1 MEPIARPTWSR
12 LIPLY
17 ADYLRSG
24 TLSPR
29 TVELRLYHLG
39 RIRRF
44 LGIQPYH
51 VTLEH
56 LNAYT
61 KGRDWA
67 PNTRSVVRA
76 SISVFWKWAV
86 DNEHLEKNPASKLMS
101 IRVPAG
107 KPKPASDEA
116 VKDAYAIA
124 DNRVWLMVA
133 LGTRAGL
140 RAMEIAQISTHDIT
154 RDEMGYTIRILGK
167 GGKTRLVPIED
178 DFAAMLL
185 DRPAGFIFPGR
196 INGHISNA
204 YVSRLV
210 SKVLPPG
217 VTCHKLRHRFATR
230 AYRGSGH
237 NLRAVQELLGH
248 SSIATTQIYT
258 GVSNDELR
266 SAAISAKSDYDLS
279 A

>member
-1 MEPIARPTWSR
+1 MEPTRATWSH

-44 LGIQPYH
+44 LGVQPYH

-67 PNTRSVVRA
+67 PNTRAVVRA
-76 SISVFWKWAV
+76 SMSVFFRFCV
-86 DNEHLEKNPASKLMS
+86 DNDYLEKNPASKLMP

-107 KPKPASDEA
+107 KPKPASDDA

-124 DNRVWLMVA
+124 DTRTWLMVA
-133 LGTRAGL
+133 LGTRGGL
-140 RAMEIAQISTHDIT
+140 RAKEIAAVHT
-154 RDEMGYTIRILGK
+154 RDVTQEPGGYSLRILGK
-167 GGKTRLVPIED
+167 GGKTRLVPLD
-178 DFAAMLL
+178 DDLAQMIVN
-185 DRPAGFIFPGR
+185 RGSGFVFPGR
-196 INGHISNA
+196 IEGHISPA

-230 AYRGSGH
+230 AYRGSGS

-248 SSIATTQIYT
+248 SSIATTQVYV
-258 GVSNDELR
+258 GVDSDELR
-266 SAAISAKSDYDLS
+266 KAALSARSDYDLT

>member
-1 MEPIARPTWSR
+1 METTRATWSH

-44 LGIQPYH
+44 LGVQPYH

-61 KGRDWA
+61 KDRDWA
-67 PNTRSVVRA
+67 PNTRAVVRA
-76 SISVFWKWAV
+76 SMSVFFRWAV
-86 DNEHLEKNPASKLMS
+86 DNEHLLKNPAAKLMP
-101 IRVPAG
+101 IRVPGG
-107 KPKPASDEA
+107 KPKPASDDA
-116 VKDAYAIA
+116 VKDAYAVA
-124 DNRVWLMVA
+124 DNRTWLMVA

-154 RDEMGYTIRILGK
+154 QDELGYTIRIVGK
-167 GGKTRLVPIED
+167 GGKTRLVPIES
-178 DFAAMLL
+178 DFAELLL
-185 DRPAGFIFPGR
+185 DRQPGFIFPGR
-196 INGHISNA
+196 IDGHISAA

-217 VTCHKLRHRFATR
+217 ITAHKLRHRFATR

-248 SSIATTQIYT
+248 SSIATTQVYT
-258 GVSNDELR
+258 GVGSDELR
-266 SAAISAKSDYDLS
+266 AAALSARSDYDLT

>member
-1 MEPIARPTWSR
+1 MEPTRATWSH

-17 ADYLRSG
+17 TDYLTSG

-51 VTLEH
+51 VTIEH

-61 KGRDWA
+61 KDRDWA
-67 PNTRSVVRA
+67 PNTRAVVRA
-76 SISVFWKWAV
+76 SMSVFFRFCV
-86 DNEHLEKNPASKLMS
+86 DNDYLDKNPAAKLMP

-107 KPKPASDEA
+107 KPKPASDDA

-124 DNRVWLMVA
+124 DSRVWLMVA

-140 RAMEIAQISTHDIT
+140 RAMEIAQINTRDIT

-178 DFAAMLL
+178 DLAGLLL

-196 INGHISNA
+196 IDGHISNA

-217 VTCHKLRHRFATR
+217 VTAHKLRHRFATR

-266 SAAISAKSDYDLS
+266 SAALSAKSDYDLTV
-279 A
+279 